1 MSDALRALLPSYG
14 LAANASLRILNQ
26 SENTTW
32 IAGAEPTQIILRQHR
47 EGYHTRSEIASE
59 LDWLAALQ
67 ATPGLRCPRPLPSRE
82 GTLIHRIDNRYTVA
96 FALIAGREPVPGDDL
111 RPWYANLG
119 QTTAQLHDHARC
131 WPRSAGFTRKRWD
144 CDTILGPDP
153 HWGDWRKA
161 PGLTPD
167 ASAVLERL
175 SADLCLRLTAY
186 GTGPEVFGLI
196 HADLR
201 LANLL
206 IDGDG
211 LWVIDFD
218 DCGFGW
224 RMYDFAAAVSF
235 IETDARIPE
244 LADLWCEGYRQAGTL
259 TKTDEAILP
268 VLVML
273 RRILLT
279 AWIGTRA
286 DSDTAQALGRAEYT
300 AGTADLAERFLVR
313 GPAAFWR
320 V

>member
-1 MSDALRALLPSYG
+1 MSDALRALLPAYG
-14 LAANASLRILNQ
+14 LTADAPLRLLNQ

-32 IAGAEPTQIILRQHR
+32 IAGAGAVQIILRQHR
-47 EGYHTRSEIASE
+47 AGYHTRAEIASE

-67 ATPGLRCPRPLPSRE
+67 AVPGLRCPQPLPSPD
-82 GTLIHRIDNRYTVA
+82 GTLIHHTDYRHTVA
-96 FALIAGREPVPGDDL
+96 FARIAGREPVPGDDL
-111 RPWYANLG
+111 RPWFADLG
-119 QTTAQLHDHARC
+119 RTTARLHHHARQ
-131 WPRSAGFTRKRWD
+131 WPRPPGFTRKRWD
-144 CDTILGPDP
+144 CETILGPAP
-153 HWGDWRKA
+153 HWGDWRAA
-161 PGLTPD
+161 PGLTPE
-167 ASAVLERL
+167 ARLVLERL
-175 SADLCLRLTAY
+175 CADLIRRLTAY

-201 LANLL
+201 LSNLL
-206 IDGDG
+206 IDDHG

-224 RMYDFAAAVSF
+224 WMYDFAAAVSF
-235 IETDARIPE
+235 IETDPSVAE
-244 LADLWCEGYRQAGTL
+244 LADLWCDGYRGVGRL
-259 TKTDEAILP
+259 TSADAAMLP

-286 DSDTAQALGRAEYT
+286 DSDTAQAVGGASYT
-300 AGTADLAERFLVR
+300 AGTADLAEAFLTR